1 MIDIIIRLALAHIT
15 SASEKKNISLMIKIC
30 FIALTISTFAL
41 TLVVAVMN
49 GFQKETAKKLQGIH
63 ADIIIKS
70 PTGALDYQRL
80 AAVIKKEFPYEII
93 ASAPQAISNI
103 LLKSETNGT
112 LSPLCVCIGIE
123 PLCEQ
128 KVSTLFS
135 TLTATHNPLEQIA
148 DNHLLIGVTAAK
160 LLHIIPKDPITALF
174 IPEEPHKR
182 KITLEQAEAIVGG
195 TFKTGIDE
203 FDTAVVFCNVE
214 FFKKLFKQSDVS
226 QLTLKCNSEIDIES
240 CAKNLQARFNGLE
253 VYTWK
258 DLYPALVAALS
269 LEKYA
274 AFIVLALCS
283 LIAAMNCMAL
293 IFMYITQKKMEIVIL
308 KTMGMLDRDISML
321 FMFIG
326 LLITFAATIT
336 GIALAAAAGWLLKNY
351 PIITL
356 PDAYYV
362 DHIPVALDNSIIFA
376 VFCTMMLLGFL
387 ASYIPSRRIHTFSV
401 AHLLKFGAE

>member
-1 MIDIIIRLALAHIT
+1 MIDVIVRLACAQIT
-15 SASEKKNISLMIKIC
+15 SGSGQKNISLMIKLC
-30 FIALTISTFAL
+30 FIALTMSTFAL

-80 AAVIKKEFPYEII
+80 ASVIEREFPHEIR
-93 ASAPQAISNI
+93 ATAPQAISNI
-103 LLKSETNGT
+103 LLKSDTQET

-123 PLCEQ
+123 PLCQ
-128 KVSTLFS
+128 KKVSSLFS
-135 TLTATHNPLEQIA
+135 TLTQQDNVVEQVA
-148 DNHLLIGVTAAK
+148 ENKLLVGVTAAK
-160 LLHIIPKDPITALF
+160 LLNTQPGCQVTALF
-174 IPEEPHKR
+174 IPEEPKKR
-182 KITLEQAEAIVGG
+182 KITLEQAPAVIGG

-203 FDTAVVFCNVE
+203 FDTAVVFCNLS
-214 FFKKLFKQSDVS
+214 FFKKLFTTQDVS
-226 QLTLKCNSEIDIES
+226 QLALKCNSEIDLET
-240 CAKNLQARFNGLE
+240 CAQKLKNRFNDLE

-258 DLYPALVAALS
+258 DLYPALVAALA

-274 AFIVLALCS
+274 AFIILALCA

-308 KTMGMLDRDISML
+308 KTMGMRDRDISLL
-321 FMFIG
+321 FMLIG
-326 LLITFAATIT
+326 LIITFAATIT
-336 GIALAAAAGWLLKNY
+336 GIILAAIGSWLLQQY
-351 PIITL
+351 PLITL

-362 DHIPVALDNSIIFA
+362 DHLPSALDLPIIVT
-376 VFCTMMLLGFL
+376 VFCTMMLLGFM
-387 ASYIPSRRIHTFSV
+387 ASYIPARRIHNFSV

>member
-1 MIDIIIRLALAHIT
+1 
-15 SASEKKNISLMIKIC
+15 MIKLC
-30 FIALTISTFAL
+30 FTALTISTFAL

-70 PTGALDYQRL
+70 PTGALDYKRL
-80 AAVIKKEFPYEII
+80 AAVIEKEFPHEII

-103 LLKSETNGT
+103 LLKSDTQDT

-123 PLCEQ
+123 PLCEK

-135 TLTATHNPLEQIA
+135 TLTQPDNPAEQLT
-148 DNHLLIGVTAAK
+148 DNRLLLGVTAAK
-160 LLHIIPKDPITALF
+160 LLNIKPGQDITALY
-174 IPEEPHKR
+174 IPEEPQKR
-182 KITLEQAEAIVGG
+182 KITLEQAQARVGG

-203 FDTAVVFCNVE
+203 FDTAVVFCNLD
-214 FFKKLFKQSDVS
+214 FFKTLFKNIEVS
-226 QLTLKCNSEIDIES
+226 QLTLKCNAEVDIES
-240 CAKNLQARFNGLE
+240 CAQRLTARFNGLE

-258 DLYPALVAALS
+258 DLYPALVAALA

-274 AFIVLALCS
+274 AFIILALCA

-326 LLITFAATIT
+326 LFITLAATII
-336 GIALAAAAGWLLKNY
+336 GIILAACASWLLERY

-362 DHIPVALDNSIIFA
+362 DHLPAALDMPLIA
-376 VFCTMMLLGFL
+376 TVFCTMMLLGFI
-387 ASYIPSRRIHTFSV
+387 ASYIPARRIHTFSV